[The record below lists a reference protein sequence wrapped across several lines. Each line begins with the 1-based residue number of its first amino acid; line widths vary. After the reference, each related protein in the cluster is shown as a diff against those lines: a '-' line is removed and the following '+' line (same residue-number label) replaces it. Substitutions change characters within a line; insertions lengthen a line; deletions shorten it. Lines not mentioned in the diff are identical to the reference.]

1 MTCKMGYVRMSTT
14 SSSYP
19 LMERKERDA
28 LQQSLVVG
36 FQLLEEDIQWKM
48 VSEMNKMSKMS
59 KTT

>member
-19 LMERKERDA
+19 LERKEKDA

-36 FQLLEEDIQWKM
+36 VQLLKEDIQWKM
-48 VSEMNKMSKMS
+48 VSEMNKISKMT